1 MLPCILRAMSF
12 GTGLNLGLEG
22 VTPPRTLQEMTF
34 DFELNQG
41 FTIRL
46 RVQPEF
52 GGHVHRLRVHPEGV
66 ELLGNLLAMT
76 FGDGLNLSLEGVELP
91 RGLLAVTFDYEFN
104 QSFGCL

>member
-52 GGHVHRLRVHPEGV
+52 GGHVH
-66 ELLGNLLAMT
+66 LGFSNV
-76 FGDGLNLSLEGVELP
+76 FESNLS
-91 RGLLAVTFDYEFN
+91 
-104 QSFGCL
+104 